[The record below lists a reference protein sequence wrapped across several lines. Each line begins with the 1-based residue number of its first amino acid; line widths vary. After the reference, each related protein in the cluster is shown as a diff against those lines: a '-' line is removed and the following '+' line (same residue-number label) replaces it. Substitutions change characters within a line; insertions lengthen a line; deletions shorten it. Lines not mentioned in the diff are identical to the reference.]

1 VRSSIAPFAGA
12 SQIRFDGSDLSR
24 LATAPR
30 SGHCNRRAPSGSE
43 DPSAA
48 DAEATFK
55 LRRRGKKARVR
66 EVQDHL
72 RALERL
78 FRCRLDS
85 AAEGPGAELVD
96 LSVVESTVAK
106 AVEDLERASR
116 ELAVAES
123 RA

>member
-1 VRSSIAPFAGA
+1 V
-12 SQIRFDGSDLSR
+12 
-24 LATAPR
+24 
-30 SGHCNRRAPSGSE
+30 H
-43 DPSAA
+43 
-48 DAEATFK
+48 
-55 LRRRGKKARVR
+55 

-78 FRCRLDS
+78 FRRRLDA

-96 LSVVESTVAK
+96 LSVVASTIAK